1 MIKKVAMSQGFRLCF
16 PDELG
21 GIPYTQE
28 EITEELADEALK
40 PANIPE
46 TEAPEQPAPIF
57 TANTFQEENK

>member
-28 EITEELADEALK
+28 EITEDLTDEALK
-40 PANIPE
+40 SANIPE
-46 TEAPEQPAPIF
+46 TQAPEQAPIF
-57 TANTFQEENK
+57 SANTFQEAK